1 MSGDR
6 WWRLWDDCDPSR
18 VPTRWTDWQRSV
30 LESPYHMSV
39 NWGPNGVGKSL
50 VMGELGRRYLRCE
63 LPWQRPGPQ
72 TLILAGNTWNQLGST
87 LKYFWD
93 GVDPAWFKAGI
104 RYEAGGLKGQRLAT
118 YDIVSG
124 PAKGGELR
132 CGTFRAENLAGPR
145 AGLVLTDEPLPE
157 NVYNELW
164 PRLFGRNGRMHQFF
178 TTTLKTA
185 GRIDYVWDLVDD
197 ATKPWAGEVHTA
209 LTLDAVTPRGGLVDV
224 PWVTQEEI
232 DRFEAGLSR
241 AEVEMRMGRS
251 RKPRTDTAYF
261 SAWGS
266 HLRQEW
272 IPPVGTFV
280 AVGIDH
286 GSKPGAQRASLVYVS
301 GSHLGARA
309 HVADH
314 YRGDGRTES
323 EDDAR
328 GILDMLARNGIRLED
343 VDMWVGDRSHRGD
356 RWGGVKSNVRL
367 QRAIAQ
373 QTGINVHRKRHLWT
387 RDLPDALAKMRKPR
401 KYDGSVWDGCDILH
415 RLMVA
420 GRFTISPRSECDP
433 LDVDF
438 SSWQAAYTD
447 PAKDGIDSVR
457 YPVVPAVDGRQAA

>member
-1 MSGDR
+1 MAFT
-6 WWRLWDDCDPSR
+6 
-18 VPTRWTDWQRSV
+18 VT
-30 LESPYHMSV
+30 
-39 NWGPNGVGKSL
+39 
-50 VMGELGRRYLRCE
+50 LG
-63 LPWQRPGPQ
+63 
-72 TLILAGNTWNQLGST
+72 TSN
-87 LKYFWD
+87 K
-93 GVDPAWFKAGI
+93 VDYAF
-104 RYEAGGLKGQRLAT
+104 
-118 YDIVSG
+118 DIVDNE
-124 PAKGGELR
+124 A
-132 CGTFRAENLAGPR
+132 NDW
-145 AGLVLTDEPLPE
+145 AGLLHIPLEVE
-157 NVYNELW
+157 NC
-164 PRLFGRNGRMHQFF
+164 
-178 TTTLKTA
+178 
-185 GRIDYVWDLVDD
+185 
-197 ATKPWAGEVHTA
+197 
-209 LTLDAVTPRGGLVDV
+209 TPRGGLIEE
-224 PWVTQEEI
+224 PWTSAEEI
-232 DRFEAGLSR
+232 ARFEAGLSR

-251 RKPRTDTAYF
+251 RRPRLDEAYF
-261 SAWGS
+261 SAWGP

-272 IPPVGTFV
+272 SPPAGTFV

-301 GSHLGARA
+301 GSHLAARA

-373 QTGINVHRKRHLWT
+373 QSGINVNRKRHLWT

-420 GRFTISPRSECDP
+420 GRLTISPRSECDP
-433 LDVDF
+433 LDLDF

-457 YPVVPAVDGRQAA
+457 YPIVPAVDGRQAA